1 MGNGMRGRL
10 SGVLEQADGER
21 GEGAVWGLPAPQ
33 LLPNRVLGFVVLSR
47 SVVSDF
53 L

>member
-21 GEGAVWGLPAPQ
+21 GEGAVWGAASTTVASKSCAGLRCAKS
-33 LLPNRVLGFVVLSR
+33 LSR
-47 SVVSDF
+47 V
-53 L
+53 